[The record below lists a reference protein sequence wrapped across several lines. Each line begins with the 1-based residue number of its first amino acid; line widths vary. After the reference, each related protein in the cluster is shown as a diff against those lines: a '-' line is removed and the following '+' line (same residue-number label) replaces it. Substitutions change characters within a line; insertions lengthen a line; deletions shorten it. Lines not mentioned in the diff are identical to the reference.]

1 MYFCLFFALC
11 FSVFLYIFIHVM
23 FATFCVYFVYDFV
36 LINYDGTLL
45 VGRTPT
51 TVQSSMS
58 GSPVAVWAGAST
70 DDCCFMS
77 DSTRWVGRCRMQNDK
92 CKFTDTITCE

>member
-1 MYFCLFFALC
+1 
-11 FSVFLYIFIHVM
+11 M

-58 GSPVAVWAGAST
+58 GSPVAVWEGAST
-70 DDCCFMS
+70 WQMTAVSCPTALAGS
-77 DSTRWVGRCRMQNDK
+77 AGVECRMISVNSRIQ
-92 CKFTDTITCE
+92 